1 MDGNFTIASACGD
14 FTTFSCRLLEV
25 RRQDRLRQQHR
36 ELPNHCF
43 YRHDGGPCGGYGVWA
58 SELDGGERV
67 SWEQG
72 FGARAGASRLDAW
85 ARVDVHERC
94 RPEGLRK
101 PFRRLSPEQERVP
114 KAV

>member
-14 FTTFSCRLLEV
+14 FTTFSCRLREV
-25 RRQDRLRQQHR
+25 RRQDRLRQRRR

-58 SELDGGERV
+58 SAPDGGGRA

-72 FGARAGASRLDAW
+72 ASARDDVLRLGALEPAEVYEHCLCEEPPL
-85 ARVDVHERC
+85 VD
-94 RPEGLRK
+94 
-101 PFRRLSPEQERVP
+101 RRELHRQERES
-114 KAV
+114 